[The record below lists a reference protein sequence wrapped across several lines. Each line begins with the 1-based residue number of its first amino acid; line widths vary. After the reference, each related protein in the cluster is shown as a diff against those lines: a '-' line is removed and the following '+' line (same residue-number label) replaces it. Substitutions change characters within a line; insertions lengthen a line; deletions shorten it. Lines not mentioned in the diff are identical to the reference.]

1 MSKRKITL
9 LILSFMFAIILIG
22 IILNDLGLMYGWTMF
37 WYILWIVIKV
47 IEIIASVFIKVASDS
62 LLD

>member
-1 MSKRKITL
+1 
-9 LILSFMFAIILIG
+9 MFAIILVG
-22 IILNDLGLMYGWTMF
+22 IILNHLGLMYGWAMF